1 MKRLLAM
8 FLVLSMVF
16 SLCACNSNSK
26 DYKAAKAAFESGDYE
41 KAIELFEKLGDYE
54 DSAEMLLESLYQRAI
69 ELMKSDDLEQAIT
82 MFEQLSQYKD
92 SESRL
97 KEAKSS
103 LMLSKYKNV
112 LALLA
117 ESSPWFYNG
126 GSASLLKGI
135 SFSGAETTVD
145 TVSYDLSGGHRRN
158 DVSAPGPLEAA
169 IDTVLFDGNGAHHQ
183 STETC
188 PIEIDDSQITVFLE
202 NGFTLT
208 IPYTTNGGILRLG
221 DGEYFTFQD
230 VDNGLQ
236 GYWSVRETSALGLKS
251 EYNVQIQNGKIT
263 MEHANEGFNLA
274 KGRYYFDSD
283 TGTYQLSFGGI
294 KASTNSIWAWYFN
307 IIDGKPVLM
316 HFATVLSS
324 ADGLPGKSGYSF

>member
-1 MKRLLAM
+1 MKRVLSLL
-8 FLVLSMVF
+8 LVLVMMLA
-16 SLCACNSNSK
+16 LCACNSNNK
-26 DYKAAKAAFESGDYE
+26 VYKEAKAAFDSGDYE
-41 KAIELFEKLGDYE
+41 KAITLLEQLGQYE
-54 DSAEMLLESLYQRAI
+54 DSESL
-69 ELMKSDDLEQAIT
+69 LN
-82 MFEQLSQYKD
+82 
-92 SESRL
+92 
-97 KEAKSS
+97 EAKSS
-103 LMLSKYKNV
+103 LMLSKYRNV
-112 LALLA
+112 LTLLA

-135 SFSGAETTVD
+135 SFSGAEITVD
-145 TVSYDLSGGHRRN
+145 TVYYDLSGGHRRN
-158 DVSAPGPLEAA
+158 DVSRPGPLEAA

-183 STETC
+183 STEIC
-188 PIEIDDSQITVFLE
+188 PIAIDDSQITVFIE

-221 DGEYFTFQD
+221 EGEYFTFQD

-236 GYWSVRETSALGLKS
+236 GYWRVRETSALGLKS

-263 MEHANEGFNLA
+263 MEHANEGVNLS

-283 TGTYQLSFGGI
+283 TGTYELSFGGI
-294 KASTNSIWAWYFN
+294 KPSTNSIWAWYFN

-316 HFATVLSS
+316 HFATVLSP